1 MKKYFGL
8 FKDFRVKSCPTC
20 NRTFDDETLNFC
32 LEDGSI
38 LFSLIDEDET
48 RLAFRPLENN
58 SIVTK
63 VSNYNPKLTNPTQ
76 VMPTNQQ
83 LKIQTEY
90 IQGQTKSKTNSRL
103 WWAGSGILVCL
114 MALGFIAM
122 IIVSHIVKT
131 SNSNVLAN
139 NSIKTPLNSNIT
151 SPTIKKKEISFSA
164 WNYNASMNGE
174 NLTYYPVT
182 TPEKC
187 QADCA
192 KNEKCKGFT
201 FIRAG
206 AYNPNDSAMC
216 YLISYFKEMVTHA
229 CCISAVKN

>member
-1 MKKYFGL
+1 M
-8 FKDFRVKSCPTC
+8 KSCPTC
-20 NRTFDDETLNFC
+20 KQNFDDETLNFC

-38 LFSLIDEDET
+38 LTSLVDEVET
-48 RLAFRPLENN
+48 RLSFRPLEND

-63 VSNYNPKLTNPTQ
+63 VSNYNPKSTNPTQ
-76 VMPTNQQ
+76 VLPTQQ
-83 LKIQTEY
+83 PLKIQTEY
-90 IQGQTKSKTNSRL
+90 IHNHANSKTNSKL
-103 WWAGSGILVCL
+103 WLVGAGIFVCIIPV
-114 MALGFIAM
+114 AFVAFM
-122 IIVSHIVKT
+122 IIINAVKP
-131 SNSNVLAN
+131 SNNNVLAN
-139 NSIKTPLNSNIT
+139 KQIKEPLNSNIA

-164 WNYNASMNGE
+164 WNYSASMNGE

-182 TPEKC
+182 TPEQC

-192 KNEKCKGFT
+192 KNDKCKGFT

-216 YLISYFKEMVTHA
+216 YLASYVKEMVTHS